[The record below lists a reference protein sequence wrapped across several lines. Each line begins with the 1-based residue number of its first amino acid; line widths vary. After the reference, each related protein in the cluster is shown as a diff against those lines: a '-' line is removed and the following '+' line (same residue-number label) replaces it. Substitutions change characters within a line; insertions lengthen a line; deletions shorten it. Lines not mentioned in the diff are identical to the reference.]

1 LDAWQSGDLAILRT
15 WAQVPLRYVRRCDDL
30 AKTSSFV
37 DLRTI
42 MFSVKDT
49 QSIAAKIAHVVGV

>member
-1 LDAWQSGDLAILRT
+1 MCAGVMI
-15 WAQVPLRYVRRCDDL
+15 L

-42 MFSVKDT
+42 MFRVEDAQSV
-49 QSIAAKIAHVVGV
+49 AAKIAHVVGV

>member
-1 LDAWQSGDLAILRT
+1 MHGSPAIFRT
-15 WAQVPLRYVRRCDDL
+15 GAQVPLRHVRRGNDL

-42 MFSVKDT
+42 MFRVEDAQSV
-49 QSIAAKIAHVVGV
+49 AAKIAHVVGV